1 MATETNEKQRKE
13 GFVNGDFLPTK
24 NKTEILGQPIEIK
37 KIKYVDVTNPQ
48 GVTQKVRVY
57 ETADFSFFGSSI
69 MDKAKEED
77 LIGHKVKVLKVKN
90 YYAFAEVQ

>member
-24 NKTEILGQPIEIK
+24 NKTEILGQPIQVE

-48 GVTQKVRVY
+48 GQTQKVRVY
-57 ETADFSFFGSSI
+57 ETKEFSFFGSSI

-77 LIGHKVKVLKVKN
+77 LIGKTVKVLKVKN
-90 YYAFAEVQ
+90 YYAFAEA